1 MVETKEISELT
12 RSNRI
17 AMLSHIS
24 TVTVMVFFMI
34 WESVRGQLSPVYMT
48 IATVVGVIPLIGEVI
63 CWKGNTE
70 HAMIKHLVSYGFALF
85 YTICLFTSPT
95 NLIYVFVIP
104 MIFVVTIYSDTRYLL
119 LINTGT
125 ILESIIVVVIGA
137 TKGRFWVSWNR
148 SSSCTDCCYD
158 YGWSEFC
165 FDLQSDS
172 TKTQERDLQKW
183 RRTKQRTKIF

>member
-63 CWKGNTE
+63 CWKSNTE
-70 HAMIKHLVSYGFALF
+70 HAMIKHLAILQISMYVSK
-85 YTICLFTSPT
+85 S
-95 NLIYVFVIP
+95 
-104 MIFVVTIYSDTRYLL
+104 
-119 LINTGT
+119 
-125 ILESIIVVVIGA
+125 
-137 TKGRFWVSWNR
+137 
-148 SSSCTDCCYD
+148 
-158 YGWSEFC
+158 
-165 FDLQSDS
+165 
-172 TKTQERDLQKW
+172 
-183 RRTKQRTKIF
+183 

>member
-1 MVETKEISELT
+1 MKEESLLLLSDLQKLINQVVLIDYTIIILGGIMMVETKEISELT

-63 CWKGNTE
+63 CWKSNTE
-70 HAMIKHLVSYGFALF
+70 HAMIKHLVSYGFSLF

-95 NLIYVFVIP
+95 NLIL
-104 MIFVVTIYSDTRYLL
+104 S
-119 LINTGT
+119 LIH
-125 ILESIIVVVIGA
+125 I
-137 TKGRFWVSWNR
+137 
-148 SSSCTDCCYD
+148 
-158 YGWSEFC
+158 
-165 FDLQSDS
+165 
-172 TKTQERDLQKW
+172 
-183 RRTKQRTKIF
+183 